1 MERTITASITLYDAI
16 KRENITRE
24 VEFALAGSWDP
35 EHNIAYA
42 GEQSTGFYYSTGHVF
57 AARIGRGVKLHS
69 TDGTIVFFKNP
80 EQAKKAGWLNFGRKP
95 LFTDAD
101 GVMYFFKRD
110 CSIRNA
116 QAQID
121 TWADLYIDSPI
132 ATQQQ
137 YYGSIKGGN

>member
-1 MERTITASITLYDAI
+1 MEREITLAIELYDSI
-16 KRENITRE
+16 SMQKITRD
-24 VEFALAGSWDP
+24 VTFYASGSFTTNDSVPYANEFG
-35 EHNIAYA
+35 
-42 GEQSTGFYYSTGHVF
+42 TGFYYSKDHQF

-80 EQAKKAGWLNFGRKP
+80 EQAKKSGWLQFGRKP

-101 GVMYFFKRD
+101 GVMYFFQRS

-116 QAQID
+116 QAEIV
-121 TWADLYIDSPI
+121 TWADLYIDSPV

-137 YYGSIKGGN
+137 YYGSIKAGA